1 MYCDK
6 RPHIATSANGLLVKV
21 DYAFWMK
28 WGVAVLVVRLKKGW
42 TLKLDRKVNDANRAG
57 VWSFHCSESTFVHG
71 MDNLLRHAA
80 IRPAEPAEGKS
91 TEVEVAICRPGDP
104 EEKWIPVGK
113 GVAVY
118 EAER

>member
-1 MYCDK
+1 M
-6 RPHIATSANGLLVKV
+6 
-21 DYAFWMK
+21 
-28 WGVAVLVVRLKKGW
+28 LVVRLKKGW
-42 TLKLDRKVNDANRAG
+42 SLKLDRKVSDTNKAG
-57 VWSFHCSESTFVHG
+57 VWSFHCSESTFVPG
-71 MDNLLRHAA
+71 MDSLLRHAA

-104 EEKWIPVGK
+104 EDKWIQVGN

>member
-1 MYCDK
+1 M
-6 RPHIATSANGLLVKV
+6 LVIR
-21 DYAFWMK
+21 F
-28 WGVAVLVVRLKKGW
+28 KGW
-42 TLKLDRKVNDANRAG
+42 SVKLDHQVGSAG
-57 VWSFHCSESTFVHG
+57 KHGIWSFHGSESSYVPDMETI
-71 MDNLLRHAA
+71 LRHAA

>member
-1 MYCDK
+1 M
-6 RPHIATSANGLLVKV
+6 LVIR
-21 DYAFWMK
+21 F
-28 WGVAVLVVRLKKGW
+28 KGW
-42 TLKLDRKVNDANRAG
+42 SVKLDHQVGSAG
-57 VWSFHCSESTFVHG
+57 KHGIWSFHGSESSYVPDMETI
-71 MDNLLRHAA
+71 LRHAA

-104 EEKWIPVGK
+104 EDKWIPVGK

>member
-1 MYCDK
+1 MIDWSQVKTAEQQAQERWQAEYDAAAAA
-6 RPHIATSANGLLVKV
+6 RANA
-21 DYAFWMK
+21 Y
-28 WGVAVLVVRLKKGW
+28 R
-42 TLKLDRKVNDANRAG
+42 
-57 VWSFHCSESTFVHG
+57 SFHCSESTFVPG

-104 EEKWIPVGK
+104 EEKWILVGK

>member
-1 MYCDK
+1 M
-6 RPHIATSANGLLVKV
+6 G
-21 DYAFWMK
+21 
-28 WGVAVLVVRLKKGW
+28 G
-42 TLKLDRKVNDANRAG
+42 AG
-57 VWSFHCSESTFVHG
+57 KFGIWSFHGSESSYVPG
-71 MDNLLRHAA
+71 MDSLLRHAA

-91 TEVEVAICRPGDP
+91 ADVEVAVCRPSDP

>member
-1 MYCDK
+1 M
-6 RPHIATSANGLLVKV
+6 
-21 DYAFWMK
+21 
-28 WGVAVLVVRLKKGW
+28 LVVRLKKGW

-57 VWSFHCSESTFVHG
+57 VWSFHCSESTFVPG

-91 TEVEVAICRPGDP
+91 TEVEVFICDARMAQD
-104 EEKWIPVGK
+104 EWRAVGT
-113 GVAVY
+113 GVAAY

>member
-1 MYCDK
+1 M
-6 RPHIATSANGLLVKV
+6 P
-21 DYAFWMK
+21 
-28 WGVAVLVVRLKKGW
+28 
-42 TLKLDRKVNDANRAG
+42 
-57 VWSFHCSESTFVHG
+57 G
-71 MDNLLRHAA
+71 MDSLLRHAA

>member
-1 MYCDK
+1 MHCESCT
-6 RPHIATSANGLLVKV
+6 HEATSANGLLVKV
-21 DYAFWMK
+21 DYAIWIK
-28 WGVAVLVVRLKKGW
+28 WSVSVLVVRLKKGW
-42 TLKLDRKVNDANRAG
+42 SLKLDRKVSDTNKAG
-57 VWSFHCSESTFVHG
+57 VWSFHCSESTFVPG
-71 MDNLLRHAA
+71 MDSLLRHAA

>member
-1 MYCDK
+1 M
-6 RPHIATSANGLLVKV
+6 LVIR
-21 DYAFWMK
+21 F
-28 WGVAVLVVRLKKGW
+28 KGW
-42 TLKLDRKVNDANRAG
+42 SVKLDHQVGSAG
-57 VWSFHCSESTFVHG
+57 KHGIWSFHGSESSYVPDMQTI
-71 MDNLLRHAA
+71 LRHAA

-104 EEKWIPVGK
+104 EDKWIPVGK

>member
-1 MYCDK
+1 M
-6 RPHIATSANGLLVKV
+6 LVIRFGRWSV
-21 DYAFWMK
+21 
-28 WGVAVLVVRLKKGW
+28 
-42 TLKLDRKVNDANRAG
+42 KLDHQVGSAG
-57 VWSFHCSESTFVHG
+57 RFGIWSFHGSESSYVPG
-71 MDNLLRHAA
+71 METILRHAA

-91 TEVEVAICRPGDP
+91 TEVEVAIFRPGDP

>member
-1 MYCDK
+1 M
-6 RPHIATSANGLLVKV
+6 
-21 DYAFWMK
+21 
-28 WGVAVLVVRLKKGW
+28 AVLVVRLKKGW

-57 VWSFHCSESTFVHG
+57 VWSFHCSESTFVPG
-71 MDNLLRHAA
+71 MDSLLRHAA

-113 GVAVY
+113 GAAAY
-118 EAER
+118 ES

>member
-1 MYCDK
+1 M
-6 RPHIATSANGLLVKV
+6 LVIR
-21 DYAFWMK
+21 F
-28 WGVAVLVVRLKKGW
+28 GRLSV
-42 TLKLDRKVNDANRAG
+42 KLDHQVDSAG
-57 VWSFHCSESTFVHG
+57 RFGIWSFHGSESSYVPGIETI
-71 MDNLLRHAA
+71 LRHAA